1 MTIGWPYTAPS
12 RLHFHAIDGRAMV
25 GKPGATP
32 LRAASCP
39 NVGQSAALVASGGP
53 DEASGD
59 VPDGAVGGGG
69 VVGFDED
76 PHAASRA
83 MTLVTTRQ
91 RPSRTHIPRV
101 CRGTGCRTT
110 REWPENGDVSATSR
124 NAAFGT
130 LVHTADVPWT

>member
-32 LRAASCP
+32 LRDASCP
-39 NVGQSAALVASGGP
+39 KVGQSATLVASGGP
-53 DEASGD
+53 DDASGD

-76 PHAASRA
+76 PHAATSA
-83 MTLVTTRQ
+83 TAHAITRH
-91 RPSRTHIPRV
+91 RPSRICIHRV
-101 CRGTGCRTT
+101 CR
-110 REWPENGDVSATSR
+110 
-124 NAAFGT
+124 
-130 LVHTADVPWT
+130 